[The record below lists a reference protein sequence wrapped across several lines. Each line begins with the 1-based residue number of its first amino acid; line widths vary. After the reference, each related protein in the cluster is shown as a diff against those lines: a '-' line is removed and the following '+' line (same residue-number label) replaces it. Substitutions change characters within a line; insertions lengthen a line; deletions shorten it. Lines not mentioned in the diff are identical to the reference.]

1 MRSIRSLV
9 WLCVV
14 LTLGVVWI
22 GCAKPP
28 EAEREA
34 AKKTME
40 EALSAGADQYAKA
53 DLESAKKNW
62 DAAESQMKEKKYKEA
77 KEAYIAAKAGF
88 EKALAGVSAGKK
100 AVADQANATLTA
112 LEGAWKNLEATAKKV
127 EKKLKEKKEA
137 WTNEAKA
144 IGEGL
149 SQAKEMIASDP
160 AGAKA
165 KLEEIKALIEKW
177 DQALKEIVAP
187 EPKAKPSPTKK

>member
-1 MRSIRSLV
+1 MRSVKSLV

-14 LTLGVVWI
+14 LTLGIIWS

-34 AKKTME
+34 AKKAME

-53 DLESAKKNW
+53 DLEPAKKNW
-62 DAAESQMKEKKYKEA
+62 DAAESQMEEKKYKEA

-100 AVADQANATLTA
+100 AVADQVNATLTA

-137 WTNEAKA
+137 WTKDAKS

-149 SQAKEMIASDP
+149 SKAKEMIANDP
-160 AGAKA
+160 AGAKT

-177 DQALKEIVAP
+177 DQALKEMAASEP
-187 EPKAKPSPTKK
+187 EAKPAPTKK